1 MWQVQYTC
9 SWVNY
14 IMINWNHN
22 EVSKRL
28 WSHWKWSFFHRL
40 LKVTK
45 YSKSTTG
52 LQSHT
57 IRAWVLTSTV
67 IDGKK
72 TCAYR
77 YPSLQVS
84 WILNDR
90 SCRLFIG
97 RTRKGGVSKLHTV
110 LQPLPLVQN
119 MPRAHL
125 WTQSVDHH
133 TTHAPG
139 TVRTASMPRSYFV
152 YVHVV
157 HIRKKTL

>member
-97 RTRKGGVSKLHTV
+97 RTRKGGVSKLHTTTSTTGPEHA
-110 LQPLPLVQN
+110 QSSPLDPKCGS
-119 MPRAHL
+119 P
-125 WTQSVDHH
+125 HH
-133 TTHAPG
+133 TRSRNCKNRQHAK
-139 TVRTASMPRSYFV
+139 VLLCICACSSYP
-152 YVHVV
+152 
-157 HIRKKTL
+157 